1 MLTGSITLSLGDQH
15 SMVLWQ
21 DGSVWS
27 TDLKSRGQIPSRRH
41 FEEVISSGA
50 TSVAAGN
57 GFSMVLKEDGSVWGV
72 GRNSYGQLGDGTR
85 VKRDFFSFSQ
95 TVPGAK
101 AVSAGGSHA
110 MVLTYTGR
118 VRAMGRN
125 KYGELGEGTMA
136 LSIKGSIILILA

>member
-1 MLTGSITLSLGDQH
+1 
-15 SMVLWQ
+15 MVLRQ
-21 DGSVWS
+21 DGSLWS
-27 TDLKSRGQIPSRRH
+27 TDVKATSQYKH
-41 FEEVISSGA
+41 FEEVLSSG
-50 TSVAAGN
+50 VMAAAAST
-57 GFSMVLKEDGSVWGV
+57 GFSIVLKQDGSVWGV

-85 VKRDFFSFSQ
+85 VKSDFFSFSQ